1 MWPLVLLW
9 GCLVLPGYRA
19 LQGPKEVTG
28 LEGNSVSVQCT
39 YGDEL
44 RAHSKYWCR
53 EAGMFLSRCSG
64 TIHAAKDGSETT
76 EGRVSI
82 RDSPEERL
90 FTVTLR
96 ALTPTDTGEYWCGA
110 RTLRSHKFFRVFV
123 RVIPVATTKQGN
135 GAAKT
140 SSIAGTSLYGQAAS
154 TPYPGTSLPT
164 RTSPYRRAA
173 STGYPGT
180 SLPAGTFPYGRVAST
195 RNPETSLATGT
206 PSHPGS
212 SIQAVQQHKTPAEDA
227 AAAPSN
233 SEARVT
239 IPTARM
245 LSPFL
250 VLLSLLL
257 AAGLIALGS
266 HMLGCGKEAPPV
278 SETEKSQG
286 TEVYFSTLAPE
297 EVTTPSQFA
306 EEDRITGD
314 PPCTPEEQQAFSKFV
329 SV

>member
-123 RVIPVATTKQGN
+123 RVIP
-135 GAAKT
+135 
-140 SSIAGTSLYGQAAS
+140 
-154 TPYPGTSLPT
+154 
-164 RTSPYRRAA
+164 
-173 STGYPGT
+173 
-180 SLPAGTFPYGRVAST
+180 
-195 RNPETSLATGT
+195 GT

>member
-123 RVIPVATTKQGN
+123 RVIP
-135 GAAKT
+135 
-140 SSIAGTSLYGQAAS
+140 
-154 TPYPGTSLPT
+154 
-164 RTSPYRRAA
+164 
-173 STGYPGT
+173 
-180 SLPAGTFPYGRVAST
+180 GTFPYGRVAST